1 MLSSTLV
8 VTTDVRMMDTDGLL
22 LLLLL
27 LAKLCLV
34 FKFNDA
40 FFSED
45 DEGKGDDD
53 PDRQCSGSTKQAV
66 GVSRSMLCFVNRCLR
81 SGPIFE
87 PTYPQS
93 LQILS
98 FLLVAPKC
106 SA

>member
-8 VTTDVRMMDTDGLL
+8 VTTDVQMMDTDGLL

-34 FKFNDA
+34 FKFND

>member
-8 VTTDVRMMDTDGLL
+8 VTTDVRMIDTDG

-34 FKFNDA
+34 FKFND

-45 DEGKGDDD
+45 DEGNGDDD

-66 GVSRSMLCFVNRCLR
+66 GVSRSILCFVNRCLR
-81 SGPIFE
+81 SGPIPIFE
-87 PTYPQS
+87 PT
-93 LQILS
+93 
-98 FLLVAPKC
+98 
-106 SA
+106 